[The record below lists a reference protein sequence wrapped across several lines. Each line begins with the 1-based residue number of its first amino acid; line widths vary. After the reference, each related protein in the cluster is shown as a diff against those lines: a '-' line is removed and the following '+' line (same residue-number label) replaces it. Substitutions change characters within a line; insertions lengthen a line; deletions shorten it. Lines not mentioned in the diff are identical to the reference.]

1 MDTHSKRDGSSGVGS
16 PVAKITEQ
24 VGQASGQLKAA
35 VADFGRKTVDTL
47 DAQRGPVA
55 ATLERTASAL
65 HEQTENV
72 ACAAHATAD
81 TLDATADYVRK
92 RHVKSMAEDVTDLVR
107 RYPGSALAL
116 AGVAGFLVARMFRS
130 RD

>member
-72 ACAAHATAD
+72 AGAAHATAD